1 MTQPMADN
9 RTTRPYQLGL
19 ALSGGSIKGFA
30 HLGILK

>member
-1 MTQPMADN
+1 MADN
-9 RTTRPYQLGL
+9 RSTRPYQLGL